1 MTEINWVLIL
11 AVLLFFAVI
20 RFFEKPIVDFIL
32 KHAAHKILALAF
44 LIVIGITI
52 FIEGLGKEVR
62 KTQIYV
68 PMGFAMA
75 IQVLQ
80 MRHRHHIGKV
90 TKKNPNSV
98 KAQSP

>member
-20 RFFEKPIVDFIL
+20 RFFAKPIVDFTL

-44 LIVIGITI
+44 LIVIGIKI
-52 FIEGLGKEVR
+52 FIEGLGKKVR
-62 KTQIYV
+62 KTQIYIPV
-68 PMGFAMA
+68 GFAMA

-90 TKKNPNSV
+90 TKKNPYSV
-98 KAQSP
+98 EAQSP